1 MNKPTGFKTTAP
13 LALAWTGTLL
23 LSFLPDILFRELTGS
38 TPDWLFGAKLTLIGA
53 LLYLGFFWAPART
66 LQRFFLVFLVVFV
79 ANTLGAWLSGLAQW
93 QTWFSTELSDF
104 VLYMLGDQLIRM
116 IMAAVI
122 ILGLLLIGLR
132 RQEFFLRLG
141 DLNAPAPP
149 WPEVGVN
156 KPTTWRPLGIRLCLF
171 AFFALLLIIGF
182 FLVGRVELKAV
193 WTAAPLL
200 PLVIVFA
207 AMNSFY
213 EEISY
218 RAALLAPIHRILGKT
233 HSALLAAAFFGIGHF
248 YGVPYGLLGVAFTGF
263 FGWILARSM
272 LETKG
277 LFWPW
282 FIHMIADTVIFSF
295 MAIGAVQL
303 GG

>member
-1 MNKPTGFKTTAP
+1 
-13 LALAWTGTLL
+13 
-23 LSFLPDILFRELTGS
+23 
-38 TPDWLFGAKLTLIGA
+38 
-53 LLYLGFFWAPART
+53 
-66 LQRFFLVFLVVFV
+66 
-79 ANTLGAWLSGLAQW
+79 
-93 QTWFSTELSDF
+93 
-104 VLYMLGDQLIRM
+104 
-116 IMAAVI
+116 
-122 ILGLLLIGLR
+122 
-132 RQEFFLRLG
+132 
-141 DLNAPAPP
+141 
-149 WPEVGVN
+149 
-156 KPTTWRPLGIRLCLF
+156 
-171 AFFALLLIIGF
+171 
-182 FLVGRVELKAV
+182 
-193 WTAAPLL
+193 
-200 PLVIVFA
+200 
-207 AMNSFY
+207 MNSFY